1 LGDFS
6 RLAGERFASPAPARE
21 VFVVDDD
28 QDMRDLLDAL
38 FASEGFAVKCFA
50 DGDSFLQA
58 AATELPVCVF
68 LDLVMPRR
76 SGLEVLK
83 ELRARQFWAP
93 VIMISARDETPLVVE
108 AMKNGAFD
116 YLTKPFDRFA
126 PAARLREALEV
137 WSCRAPAADS
147 TPAHAND
154 ADEWVRLTPSE
165 KGALSLM
172 RLMDLSKN

>member
-1 LGDFS
+1 VDHFS
-6 RLAGERFASPAPARE
+6 NFAGERLLAPAPARE

-28 QDMRDLLDAL
+28 EDMRDLLDA
-38 FASEGFAVKCFA
+38 AMSCEGYAVKCFA
-50 DGDSFLQA
+50 DGDEFLQA
-58 AATELPVCVF
+58 ASTELPVCVF

-76 SGLEVLK
+76 SGLDILK

-93 VIMISARDETPLVVE
+93 IVMISARDDAPLVVE

-126 PAARLREALEV
+126 PAAKLRDALEV
-137 WSCRAPAADS
+137 WSCRAPGAARAED
-147 TPAHAND
+147 P
-154 ADEWVRLTPSE
+154 DEWVRLTPSE

>member
-1 LGDFS
+1 MDDFS
-6 RLAGERFASPAPARE
+6 RFAGERFLGPAPARE

-28 QDMRDLLDAL
+28 EDMRDLLDAVI
-38 FASEGFAVKCFA
+38 ASEGYAVKCFA
-50 DGDSFLQA
+50 DGDTFLQA
-58 AATELPVCVF
+58 ASTDLPVCVF

-76 SGLEVLK
+76 SGLEILK
-83 ELRARQFWAP
+83 ELRTRQFWAP
-93 VIMISARDETPLVVE
+93 IIMISARDDASLVVE

-126 PAARLREALEV
+126 PATKLRDALEV
-137 WSCRAPAADS
+137 WSCRAPATGRAE
-147 TPAHAND
+147 D